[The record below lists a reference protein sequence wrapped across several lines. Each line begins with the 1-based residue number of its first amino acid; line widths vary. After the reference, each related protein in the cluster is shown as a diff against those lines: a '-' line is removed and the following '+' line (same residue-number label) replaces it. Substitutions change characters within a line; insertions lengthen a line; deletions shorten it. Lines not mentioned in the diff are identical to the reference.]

1 MILLDE
7 ATSALD
13 RKNEIQIEE
22 TLNEI
27 CRGKLSIRIAHRVS
41 TIMDSELIMV
51 IGNGRIIQKG
61 RFKDL
66 ERFKVEKVDRNVN
79 NKNNENKFEI
89 QQFYDLDKYKNN
101 LAIK

>member
-1 MILLDE
+1 
-7 ATSALD
+7 
-13 RKNEIQIEE
+13 
-22 TLNEI
+22 
-27 CRGKLSIRIAHRVS
+27 
-41 TIMDSELIMV
+41 MDSELIMV

-66 ERFKVEKVDRNVN
+66 ERFKVEKVDRKVN

-101 LAIK
+101 SAIK